1 MTQKI
6 KSHAGFIYKILIRKE
21 KYNCVPGGTGPMLSY
36 PSCHSIPSRILG
48 QRSPHPTLETG
59 NRLRKL
65 SNSSK
70 GTWLVNGGAGI
81 PGRTSASL
89 VCVMAPHLPVALEHI
104 QVVFKVSTVGK
115 GCMVTGCATTSGGRR
130 REGKTST

>member
-21 KYNCVPGGTGPMLSY
+21 KYNCVPRGTGPMFSY
-36 PSCHSIPSRILG
+36 PSCHTIPSRILG

-59 NRLRKL
+59 NRLRQL
-65 SNSSK
+65 SNSSA

-89 VCVMAPHLPVALEHI
+89 VCVMAHLPVALEHS
-104 QVVFKVSTVGK
+104 QVVLKESTVGK
-115 GCMVTGCATTSGGRR
+115 GYMVTGCATTSGGWR